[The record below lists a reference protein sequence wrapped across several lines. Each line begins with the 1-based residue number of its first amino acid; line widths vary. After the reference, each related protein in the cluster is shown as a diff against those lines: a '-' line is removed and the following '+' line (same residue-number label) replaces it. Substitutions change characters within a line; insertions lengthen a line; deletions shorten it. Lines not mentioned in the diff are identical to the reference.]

1 VVWSDIE
8 HSVGRDKLEEL
19 VKKTEKTINNSK
31 AKPLKERKK
40 TGIDEILRKHA
51 SNQGLTTDADADFP
65 S

>member
-1 VVWSDIE
+1 
-8 HSVGRDKLEEL
+8 